1 MQYVYIGKTE
11 LVALL
16 VGLTTGFIYSWLRL
30 PIPAPGVLGGIFAII
45 FTYIGYLIVQK
56 IRGEIVFGKPAATD
70 RGAAATGAAGDQQ

>member
-56 IRGEIVFGKPAATD
+56 IRGEIVFGKPPATD
-70 RGAAATGAAGDQQ
+70 RGATGTGAAGDQQ